1 MTFYLRY
8 LGPGFDSRHLH
19 QLFTIM
25 QKLFENWRKFR
36 NEAKDPDS
44 DADDGAELRNIA
56 PEINK
61 KFIEDMIM
69 DFSFNARQS
78 SPHRWSVGQPMIN
91 YKFDNASG
99 TWQYEA
105 TIPGDPKKPDSWEDI
120 SAERGED
127 LKTFLTRV
135 KAKAEKPS
143 QLNLDLNESI
153 DSGVLEKIVESIEEI
168 IEIGVKNVYKSS
180 ILSEAL
186 GTSVKVQLVGSYTEK
201 LMEMIKQRWGSSSEC
216 KLLREAGYNVEI
228 IPIELKLDENYV
240 LLTKSML

>member
-1 MTFYLRY
+1 MK
-8 LGPGFDSRHLH
+8 
-19 QLFTIM
+19 
-25 QKLFENWRKFR
+25 KLFENWRKFR

-180 ILSEAL
+180 ILNETQGA
-186 GTSVKVQLVGSYTEK
+186 SVKVQLVGSYTEK
-201 LMEMIKQRWGSSSEC
+201 LMEMIKQRWTSSGEHETL
-216 KLLREAGYNVEI
+216 KEMGYNVQI
-228 IPIELKLDENYV
+228 IPIELKLDENYILMTKE
-240 LLTKSML
+240 LL